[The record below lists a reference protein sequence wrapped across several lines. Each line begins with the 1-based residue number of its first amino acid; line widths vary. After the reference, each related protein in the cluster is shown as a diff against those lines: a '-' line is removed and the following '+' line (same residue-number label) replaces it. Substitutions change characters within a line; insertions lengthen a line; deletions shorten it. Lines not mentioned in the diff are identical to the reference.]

1 MLLPGEATCPE
12 RTGRHPSAD
21 RDMKAFWTIFISVCV
36 SVKDVEGPHP

>member
-1 MLLPGEATCPE
+1 MVLLPGEATCPE
-12 RTGRHPSAD
+12 RTD